1 MTRPSSRAVRLLAA
15 SAVAALGLTGC
26 GSTPLLAGAAATVG
40 DTRITTDRLAQDVQ
54 RGLSDPAAAQ
64 LASDRGAYQ
73 RDVLGRLISGDVV
86 ETAAQREGATVTAS
100 DVDTQYAALE
110 SSVGGADQLRKQ
122 AAAAGLSLDQV
133 RVLARTR
140 ALTAALG
147 DRLTADVPVPADQLQ
162 QAYQAGIDTFDQV
175 RTAQVQLGSVAEAQ
189 ALLAQASALP
199 DAAFAEL
206 ARSRSQDEASRANG
220 GDLGFAPRSAFASN
234 GLQAYGE
241 AAFAAKVGDTFVVA
255 SPRGGHV
262 VRVLARR
269 TTTLQE
275 ATPQLRR
282 AVLQQQRDAAV
293 QALLTRT
300 AAGLDITVNPRF
312 GQWDPKNLA
321 VVERT
326 GTGPGVVSSPAA
338 PAGGP
343 AAAGL
348 PPAPQ

>member
-1 MTRPSSRAVRLLAA
+1 MRCPTPPSRSW
-15 SAVAALGLTGC
+15 
-26 GSTPLLAGAAATVG
+26 
-40 DTRITTDRLAQDVQ
+40 
-54 RGLSDPAAAQ
+54 PA
-64 LASDRGAYQ
+64 
-73 RDVLGRLISGDVV
+73 
-86 ETAAQREGATVTAS
+86 
-100 DVDTQYAALE
+100 
-110 SSVGGADQLRKQ
+110 
-122 AAAAGLSLDQV
+122 
-133 RVLARTR
+133 
-140 ALTAALG
+140 
-147 DRLTADVPVPADQLQ
+147 
-162 QAYQAGIDTFDQV
+162 
-175 RTAQVQLGSVAEAQ
+175 
-189 ALLAQASALP
+189 
-199 DAAFAEL
+199 
-206 ARSRSQDEASRANG
+206 SRSQDEASRANG